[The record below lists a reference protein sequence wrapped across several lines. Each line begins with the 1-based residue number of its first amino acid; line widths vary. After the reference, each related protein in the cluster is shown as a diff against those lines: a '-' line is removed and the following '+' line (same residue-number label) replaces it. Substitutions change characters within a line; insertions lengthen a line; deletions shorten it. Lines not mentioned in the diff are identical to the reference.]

1 MLFKVTDAALAALL
15 QGRRDE
21 DHPSD
26 KVMRVIWDEEE
37 LSFELDVPDMMDMV
51 YKWEDEPVLLVDPEM
66 NRDFGDMMLDVVT
79 QDDTFNFFMTE
90 ADPPD

>member
-15 QGRRDE
+15 QGRVDE

-26 KVMRVIWDEEE
+26 MVMRVIWDEEE
-37 LSFELDVPDMMDMV
+37 LAFELDSPDMMDMV
-51 YKWEDEPVLLVDPEM
+51 YKYEGEPVLLVDPEM
-66 NRDFGDMMLDVVT
+66 NRDFGDMILDVVA
-79 QDDTFNFFMTE
+79 QGDTYNFFMTE